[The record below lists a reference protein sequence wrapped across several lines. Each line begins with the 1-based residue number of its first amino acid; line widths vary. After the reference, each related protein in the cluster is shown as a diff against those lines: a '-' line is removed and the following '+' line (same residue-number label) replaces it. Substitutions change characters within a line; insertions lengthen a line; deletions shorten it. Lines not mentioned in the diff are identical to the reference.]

1 MLMGAN
7 DGAVEHRVF
16 IIGIGGQMLKYPFPD
31 AGFSRR
37 SIVVAGATADH

>member
-16 IIGIGGQMLKYPFPD
+16 IIGIGVDGLGALSGWQHDVTDEQCSL
-31 AGFSRR
+31 AG
-37 SIVVAGATADH
+37 